1 MKELGEL
8 LKAARLQKDVS
19 LDEAAS
25 ATRIRRQWLGAIEDG
40 DFRVFPGPAYATGM
54 LRNYAI
60 YLGLNPDEIL
70 QTYHA
75 LTPAAPISMAPA
87 TTVGEERMRRR
98 SRRKTSWVFISLLA
112 LLLVGFGVKK
122 YDDNSHST
130 PSSSPPISTGGLV
143 SPQPASKTRLN
154 ATSGFTVA
162 PPSSKRTHHF
172 VVLRPSGTTA
182 RVGVHA
188 LQHAYLHVKVN
199 GVQVFWGPM
208 TAGTYKSW
216 SGRRIVISTPRGNA
230 FRIHADGKL
239 IGLFSRQPVRVHA
252 RITPT
257 GFKRTG

>member
-8 LKAARLQKDVS
+8 LRAARLQKDVS
-19 LDEAAS
+19 LDEASS

-54 LRNYAI
+54 LRNYAV

-87 TTVGEERMRRR
+87 TTVGEERLRRR
-98 SRRKTSWVFISLLA
+98 SRRKTSWVFIGLLA
-112 LLLVGFGVKK
+112 FLLAGFGVKK
-122 YDDNSHST
+122 YNDNSHATTTGS
-130 PSSSPPISTGGLV
+130 PISTSGLV
-143 SPQPASKTRLN
+143 SPQPASRSRIN
-154 ATSGFTVA
+154 ATSGFTVLSPA
-162 PPSSKRTHHF
+162 TQKGHRLIH
-172 VVLRPSGTTA
+172 LRAHGTRA

-188 LQHAYLHVKVN
+188 LQNAYLGVKVN

-208 TAGTYKSW
+208 TAGMYKTW
-216 SGRRIVISTPRGNA
+216 SGKRIVISTRRGNA
-230 FRIHADGKL
+230 FRLHADGKL
-239 IGLFSRQPVRVHA
+239 IGLFSRQPLRVHA
-252 RITPT
+252 VITPT